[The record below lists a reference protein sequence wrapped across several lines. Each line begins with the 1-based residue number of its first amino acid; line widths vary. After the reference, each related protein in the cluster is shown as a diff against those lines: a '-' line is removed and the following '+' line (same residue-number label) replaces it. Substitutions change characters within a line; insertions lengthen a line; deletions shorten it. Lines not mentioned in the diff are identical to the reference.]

1 MINKALLENYCLHL
15 FVYDGKIKIKKI
27 ENCKKTTIKRPP
39 QKKKKKKNYAS
50 LVILLFDIEC

>member
-1 MINKALLENYCLHL
+1 VLLENYCLHL

-39 QKKKKKKNYAS
+39 QKKKKKKKIFPAS
-50 LVILLFDIEC
+50 GKREVA